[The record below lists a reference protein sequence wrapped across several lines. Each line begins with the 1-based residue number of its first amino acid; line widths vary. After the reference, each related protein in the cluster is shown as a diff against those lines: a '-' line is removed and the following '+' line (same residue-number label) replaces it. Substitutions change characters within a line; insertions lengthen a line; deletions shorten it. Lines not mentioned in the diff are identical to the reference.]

1 MIYVCVPVHNE
12 ARTAGLVLWKVRQVF
27 TTFPR
32 EYQLLVLDDASTDD
46 TAEVLRSYAK
56 VLPLSIVTHRE
67 RRGYAQSLEELLR
80 LALQQTDRPKRDC
93 AITLHA
99 DFIHSP
105 DSMEELVK
113 HLESG
118 ADLVVAELLEERGG
132 GRVSRGLRLA
142 RRWTPRLLR
151 VAGLRDSVSGYMAL
165 RLIVLRQALRRDA
178 ARFLETDGWCASAEL
193 VARLAPYARRVDA
206 VPTAARYDLVQRPSR
221 VRPWS
226 QLLAA
231 WRARPVIR
239 AARAATALLLVAMT
253 LRAQSDSTHADS
265 THRDSAAHAAA
276 PGAPASP
283 PASDSTARSAAASS
297 TAVPF
302 PVGERLVY
310 GARYGP
316 FSVGTATMQVA
327 GIDTVRGVETVH
339 FVFLIDGGALWYHIH
354 QNLESWVGR
363 RDFHSRRFLNQTEEK
378 GKSWERKF
386 DIYPDSGFYREA
398 GRDTTVATVAD
409 PLDDAAF
416 LYWIRTVPL
425 EVGKRYEYNR
435 YFRPE
440 RNPVIVEVLKRER
453 VGAAGRKWNTIVVR
467 PRIPNG
473 GGIFAEKADAR
484 MWLSDDSL
492 RVMIGLQSNFSF
504 GQVTLKLKE
513 IGVTK
518 QDHP

>member
-27 TTFPR
+27 AAFPR

-46 TAEVLRSYAK
+46 TAEVLASYAK
-56 VLPLSIVTHRE
+56 VLPMTIVTHRE
-67 RRGYAQSLEELLR
+67 RRGYARSLEALLR
-80 LALQQTDRPKRDC
+80 LALQRTDRPKRDC

-99 DFIHSP
+99 DFAHSP
-105 DSMEELVK
+105 EAMEDLVK
-113 HLESG
+113 RLESG

-132 GRVSRGLRLA
+132 GRVSRALRVA
-142 RRWTPRLLR
+142 RRWAPRLLR
-151 VAGLRDSVSGYMAL
+151 VAGVRDSVSGYLAL
-165 RLIVLRQALRRDA
+165 RLIVLRQALRGDA
-178 ARFLETDGWCASAEL
+178 APFLQTDGWCASAEL
-193 VARLAPYARRVDA
+193 VARLAPFARRLDT
-206 VPTAARYDLVQRPSR
+206 VPAAARYDLVQRPSR
-221 VRPWS
+221 VQPWR
-226 QLLAA
+226 QLLSA
-231 WRARPVIR
+231 WRARSVIR

-253 LRAQSDSTHADS
+253 LRAQADSARGDST
-265 THRDSAAHAAA
+265 RR
-276 PGAPASP
+276 
-283 PASDSTARSAAASS
+283 DSTALPSPQAAVTASG
-297 TAVPF
+297 TVAPAPPLAVPF
-302 PVGERLVY
+302 TVGERLVY

-327 GIDTVRGVETVH
+327 GVDTVRGVETVH

-363 RDFHSRRFLNQTEEK
+363 HDFHSRRFLNQTEEK

-398 GRDTTVATVAD
+398 GRDTTMPTVAD

-416 LYWIRTVPL
+416 LYWIRTVRL
-425 EVGKRYEYNR
+425 EVGKRYEFNR

-440 RNPVIVEVLKRER
+440 RNPVIVEVLKREK

-484 MWLSDDSL
+484 MWLSDDSV
-492 RVMIGLQSNFSF
+492 RVMIALQSNFSF

-513 IGVTK
+513 YS
-518 QDHP
+518 DLRPEHP

>member
-27 TTFPR
+27 TAFPR

-46 TAEVLRSYAK
+46 THDVLASYGK
-56 VLPLSIVTHRE
+56 VLPMTIVTHRE
-67 RRGYAQSLEELLR
+67 RRGYAKSLEELLR
-80 LALQQTDRPKRDC
+80 LALQRTDRPKRDC

-99 DFIHSP
+99 DFVHSP
-105 DSMEELVK
+105 ESMEDMVK

-118 ADLVVAELLEERGG
+118 ADLVVAELVAQR
-132 GRVSRGLRLA
+132 GRVSRALGLA

-151 VAGLRDSVSGYMAL
+151 VAGLRDTVSGFLAL
-165 RLIVLRQALRRDA
+165 RLIVLRQALRRDTTQ
-178 ARFLETDGWCASAEL
+178 FLQTEGWCASAEL
-193 VARLAPYARRVDA
+193 VARLAPHARRLDA
-206 VPTAARYDLVQRPSR
+206 IPVAARYDLVQRPSR
-221 VRPWS
+221 VRPWR
-226 QLLAA
+226 QLLEA
-231 WRARPVIR
+231 WRARSVIR
-239 AARAATALLLVAMT
+239 AARTAVALLLVAVG
-253 LRAQSDSTHADS
+253 LRAQSDTARKDS
-265 THRDSAAHAAA
+265 TRT
-276 PGAPASP
+276 
-283 PASDSTARSAAASS
+283 DSTGFSSLSAMAIVRPPRAV
-297 TAVPF
+297 AVPF
-302 PVGERLVY
+302 PIGERLVY

-327 GIDTVRGVETVH
+327 GIDTIRGVEAVH

-363 RDFHSRRFLNQTEEK
+363 HDFHSRRFLNQTEEK
-378 GKSWERKF
+378 GKTWERKF
-386 DIYPDSGFYREA
+386 EIYPDSGFYREA
-398 GRDTTVATVAD
+398 GRDTTAATVPD

-425 EVGKRYEYNR
+425 EVGKRYEYRR

-453 VGAAGRKWNTIVVR
+453 VGVAGKKWDAIVVR

-492 RVMIGLQSNFSF
+492 RIMLALQSKFSF

-513 IGVTK
+513 MDSIK
-518 QDHP
+518 QKSDVRPEHP

>member
-27 TTFPR
+27 TAFPR
-32 EYQLLVLDDASTDD
+32 EYQLLVLDDASTDG
-46 TAEVLRSYAK
+46 TPEVLASYAK
-56 VLPLSIVTHRE
+56 VLPMTIVTHRE
-67 RRGYAQSLEELLR
+67 RQGYARSLEELLR
-80 LALQQTDRPKRDC
+80 LALQRTDRPKRDC

-99 DFIHSP
+99 DFVHSP
-105 DSMEELVK
+105 ESMEDMVK

-118 ADLVVAELLEERGG
+118 ADLVVAELVQQR
-132 GRVSRGLRLA
+132 GRVSRALGLA

-151 VAGLRDSVSGYMAL
+151 VAGLRDTVSGFIAL
-165 RLIVLRQALRRDA
+165 RLIVLRQALRRDTTQ
-178 ARFLETDGWCASAEL
+178 FLQTEGWCASAEL
-193 VARLAPYARRVDA
+193 VARLAPHARRLDA
-206 VPTAARYDLVQRPSR
+206 IPVAARYDLVQRPSR
-221 VRPWS
+221 VRPWR
-226 QLLAA
+226 QLLEA
-231 WRARPVIR
+231 WRARSVIR
-239 AARAATALLLVAMT
+239 AARTAVALLLVAVG
-253 LRAQSDSTHADS
+253 LRAQSDTARKDS
-265 THRDSAAHAAA
+265 TRT
-276 PGAPASP
+276 
-283 PASDSTARSAAASS
+283 DSTGFSSLSAMAIVRPPRAV
-297 TAVPF
+297 AVPF
-302 PVGERLVY
+302 PIGERLVY

-327 GIDTVRGVETVH
+327 GIDTIRGVEAVH

-363 RDFHSRRFLNQTEEK
+363 HDFHSRRFLNQTEEK
-378 GKSWERKF
+378 GKTWERKF
-386 DIYPDSGFYREA
+386 EIYPDSGFYREA
-398 GRDTTVATVAD
+398 GRDTTAATVPD

-425 EVGKRYEYNR
+425 EVGKRYEYRR

-453 VGAAGRKWNTIVVR
+453 VGVAGKKWDAIVVR

-492 RVMIGLQSNFSF
+492 RIMLALQSKFSF

-513 IGVTK
+513 MDSIKEKSDVRPE
-518 QDHP
+518 HP

>member
-27 TTFPR
+27 TAFPR
-32 EYQLLVLDDASTDD
+32 EYLLLVLDDASTDD
-46 TAEVLRSYAK
+46 THEVLASYAK
-56 VLPLSIVTHRE
+56 VLPMTIVTHRE
-67 RRGYAQSLEELLR
+67 RRGYAKSLEELLR
-80 LALQQTDRPKRDC
+80 LALQRTDRPKRDC

-99 DFIHSP
+99 DFVHSP
-105 DSMEELVK
+105 ESMEDMVK

-118 ADLVVAELLEERGG
+118 ADLVVAELLAQRGS
-132 GRVSRGLRLA
+132 VSRALGLA

-151 VAGLRDSVSGYMAL
+151 VAGLRDTVSGFLAL
-165 RLIVLRQALRRDA
+165 RLIVLRQALRRDTTQ
-178 ARFLETDGWCASAEL
+178 FLQTEGWCASAEL
-193 VARLAPYARRVDA
+193 VARLAPHARRLDA
-206 VPTAARYDLVQRPSR
+206 IPVAARYDLVQRPSR
-221 VRPWS
+221 VRPWR
-226 QLLAA
+226 QLLEA
-231 WRARPVIR
+231 WRARSVIR
-239 AARAATALLLVAMT
+239 AARTAVALLLVAVG
-253 LRAQSDSTHADS
+253 LRAQSDTTRKDS
-265 THRDSAAHAAA
+265 TRTDSAGVSSLSAMAIVR
-276 PGAPASP
+276 P
-283 PASDSTARSAAASS
+283 PRAV
-297 TAVPF
+297 AVPF
-302 PVGERLVY
+302 PIGERLVY

-327 GIDTVRGVETVH
+327 GIDTIRGVEAVH

-363 RDFHSRRFLNQTEEK
+363 HDFHSRRFLNQTEEK
-378 GKSWERKF
+378 GKTWERKF
-386 DIYPDSGFYREA
+386 EIYPDSGFYREA
-398 GRDTTVATVAD
+398 GRDTTAATVTD

-425 EVGKRYEYNR
+425 EVGKRYEYRR

-453 VGAAGRKWNTIVVR
+453 VGVAGKKWDAIVVR

-492 RVMIGLQSNFSF
+492 RIMLALQSKFSF

-513 IGVTK
+513 IDSVK
-518 QDHP
+518 EKSDVRPEHP

>member
-27 TTFPR
+27 TAFPR

-46 TAEVLRSYAK
+46 THEVLASYAK
-56 VLPLSIVTHRE
+56 VLPMTIVTHRE
-67 RRGYAQSLEELLR
+67 RRGYARSLEELLR
-80 LALQQTDRPKRDC
+80 LALQRTDRPKRDC

-99 DFIHSP
+99 DFVHSP
-105 DSMEELVK
+105 ESMEDMVK

-118 ADLVVAELLEERGG
+118 ADLVVAELVERR
-132 GRVSRGLRLA
+132 GRVSRALGLA

-151 VAGLRDSVSGYMAL
+151 IAGLRDTVSGFLAL
-165 RLIVLRQALRRDA
+165 RLIVLRQALRRDTP
-178 ARFLETDGWCASAEL
+178 RFLQTEGWCASAEL
-193 VARLAPYARRVDA
+193 VARLAPHARRLDA
-206 VPTAARYDLVQRPSR
+206 VPAAARYDLVQRPSR
-221 VRPWS
+221 VRPWR
-226 QLLAA
+226 QLLEA
-231 WRARPVIR
+231 WRARSVIR
-239 AARAATALLLVAMT
+239 AARTALALLLISVG
-253 LRAQSDSTHADS
+253 LHAQSDTASRTDS
-265 THRDSAAHAAA
+265 SGTD
-276 PGAPASP
+276 PASFTALPAMTTIP
-283 PASDSTARSAAASS
+283 PPV
-297 TAVPF
+297 AVPF
-302 PVGERLVY
+302 TVGERLVY

-316 FSVGTATMQVA
+316 FSVGTATMRVA
-327 GIDTVRGVETVH
+327 GIDTIRGVEAVH

-363 RDFHSRRFLNQTEEK
+363 HDFRSRRFLNQTEEK
-378 GKSWERKF
+378 GKTWERKF
-386 DIYPDSGFYREA
+386 EIYPDSGFYREA
-398 GRDTTVATVAD
+398 GRDTTAATVPD

-425 EVGKRYEYNR
+425 EIGKRYEYRR

-440 RNPVIVEVLKRER
+440 RNPVIVDVLKRER
-453 VGAAGRKWNTIVVR
+453 VGVAGKKWDAIVVR

-492 RVMIGLQSNFSF
+492 RIMLALQSKFSF

-513 IGVTK
+513 ISAIK
-518 QDHP
+518 EDSASHPEHP